1 MTRPPE
7 HIALSSS
14 DIDDIHK
21 LFDTLIAYMGDRWT
35 SANLYATKDA
45 SGGVNCG
52 ITCTDRANNSFTYS
66 ERIIG
71 PRVAVSPPGANL
83 GPGAAQQFTA
93 AVTNSDGS
101 AVSSPTIQW
110 TVQPG
115 ANGGGVIDAT
125 GLYTAPA
132 SIAAS
137 GNDTVVAL
145 YVEGGSSAA
154 VSVALHS

>member
-1 MTRPPE
+1 MAALTRRARVRGRGARQRRRARRATPAHLQGGFMTRPPE

-83 GPGAAQQFTA
+83 GPG
-93 AVTNSDGS
+93 
-101 AVSSPTIQW
+101 
-110 TVQPG
+110 
-115 ANGGGVIDAT
+115 
-125 GLYTAPA
+125 
-132 SIAAS
+132 
-137 GNDTVVAL
+137 
-145 YVEGGSSAA
+145 
-154 VSVALHS
+154 